1 MSFFMTGIEELSPK
15 AYKEMDAANDYVSL
29 DVDPFPVEPQ
39 RRTQPWHHC
48 YCSRAK
54 NSA

>member
-1 MSFFMTGIEELSPK
+1 MMGTEELRPK

-39 RRTQPWHHC
+39 RRTQP
-48 YCSRAK
+48 
-54 NSA
+54 